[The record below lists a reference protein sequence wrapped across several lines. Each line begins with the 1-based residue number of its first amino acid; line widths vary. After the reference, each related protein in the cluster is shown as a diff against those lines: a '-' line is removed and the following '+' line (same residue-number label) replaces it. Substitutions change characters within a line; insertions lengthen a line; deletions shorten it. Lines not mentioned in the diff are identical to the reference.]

1 MSVAQLKNAPK
12 VSPKGRPRM
21 QESDRNDNWTQ
32 LLSQVAQNRDEA
44 AFAQL
49 FDHFAPLIKG
59 FTISNMSYSLPGEAA
74 DELVQEVMLKIW
86 TKSKSFDAKK
96 ASASTW
102 IFTIMRNCR
111 IDMMRKNGRHNINQ
125 DDVEVDD
132 IWDDDLDNQP
142 FVSLQHARN
151 ETVIDKSLKQ
161 LPVEQKQVLAQVYM
175 QGKSHSEIAD
185 ETGLPLGTVK
195 SRVRMGL
202 KKLQISIPSK

>member
-1 MSVAQLKNAPK
+1 
-12 VSPKGRPRM
+12 
-21 QESDRNDNWTQ
+21 
-32 LLSQVAQNRDEA
+32 
-44 AFAQL
+44 
-49 FDHFAPLIKG
+49 
-59 FTISNMSYSLPGEAA
+59 MSYSLPGEAA

-125 DDVEVDD
+125 DDIEVDD
-132 IWDDDLDNQP
+132 IWDDDIENQP

-161 LPVEQKQVLAQVYM
+161 LPTEQKQVLAQVYM